1 MSSATSSETPPARD
15 WAHYTE
21 PSFIDADGLK
31 TAYRRQGS
39 GPTVVY
45 LHGAGMTRIWLPF
58 LQELSNSYDVVAPEH
73 PGFGDTPRPQ
83 SLEGFDDL
91 VLHYDALFRALEL
104 DRFHLIGHSLGGWIA
119 ANLAVFYP
127 ERFASLT
134 LITPAGLRLVD
145 VPSIDSFRMTP
156 EETFAALFNG
166 REAQYTD
173 YLEQEGFPEDVVRA
187 AEEGA
192 TRTLLTWN
200 PRYDRRLDTRL
211 ARVTAPTAVIGADE
225 DRVIPNAMV
234 DRYAELIPGARA
246 VRVPGGPDGPS
257 GHVVHVEQPADVA
270 ALVAQHVNANEVA
283 A

>member
-21 PSFIDADGLK
+21 PSHVDVDGLE
-31 TAYRRQGS
+31 TAYRRKGS

-58 LQELSNSYDVVAPEH
+58 LEELSNAYDVVAPEH
-73 PGFGDTPRPQ
+73 PGFGDTPRPGT
-83 SLEGFDDL
+83 LEGFDDL
-91 VLHYDALFRALEL
+91 VLHYDAFFRALEL
-104 DRFHLIGHSLGGWIA
+104 DRIHLIGHSLGGWIA
-119 ANLAVFYP
+119 ANLAVYFP

-134 LITPAGLRLVD
+134 FVTPGGLRLRD
-145 VPSIDSFRMTP
+145 VPSIDAFRMTP
-156 EETFAALFNG
+156 EEAFAALFNG
-166 REAQYTD
+166 REAQYGD

-187 AEEGA
+187 ADEGA
-192 TRTLLTWN
+192 TRALLTWN
-200 PRYDRRLDTRL
+200 PRYDRKLDARL
-211 ARVTAPTAVIGADE
+211 ARVTAPTLVIGADD
-225 DRVIPNAMV
+225 DRIIPNAMV

-246 VRVPGGPDGPS
+246 VRVPGQDGPS

-270 ALVAQHVNANEVA
+270 KLVAEHVNASEVA